1 MKVIIACYVAGFW
14 EVFRIVIY
22 IVHLFGLGYT
32 VNKFA
37 DMTFFKGKEFH
48 HAQIEAL
55 RDAIYGIGF
64 VLLTGFAFYRIP
76 NGQTLIDILTA
87 L

>member
-1 MKVIIACYVAGFW
+1 MNVIVACYMAGFW

-32 VNKFA
+32 VNRFA
-37 DMTFFKGKEFH
+37 DMAFFKDKEFR
-48 HAQIEAL
+48 HAQKDAL
-55 RDAIYGIGF
+55 RESIYGIGF
-64 VLLTGFAFYRIP
+64 VLLTGFAFYGIP

>member
-1 MKVIIACYVAGFW
+1 MNVIIACYVAGFW
-14 EVFRIVIY
+14 EVFRIVTY

-32 VNKFA
+32 ANKFA
-37 DMTFFKGKEFH
+37 DMAFFKGREFH
-48 HAQIEAL
+48 RAQREAL
-55 RDAIYGIGF
+55 RDGIYGIGF
-64 VLLTGFAFYRIP
+64 VLLTGFAFYGIP